1 MTPVYSGDAVARVL
15 YELVL
20 VAWFGSELWHGLGV
34 FARRVRAGNGLGSF
48 GQDRFSGPAL
58 ILGIALA
65 IGLGIRAAVFVPQVA
80 ITVLRPE
87 IFGVGL
93 ALALAGIAFRWYAIA
108 KLGRFFNTRVTVT
121 SDQVVVD
128 TGPYRLVRHPSYTGA
143 LLTLFGILLASTN
156 WLSLACF
163 LLAIPG
169 MAYRISVEEKALA
182 IGLGQPYRDYMQ
194 RTKRLIPFVL

>member
-1 MTPVYSGDAVARVL
+1 VTPVYSGDAVARVL

-65 IGLGIRAAVFVPQVA
+65 IGLGIRAAVFVPHAA
-80 ITVLRPE
+80 ITALRP
-87 IFGVGL
+87 
-93 ALALAGIAFRWYAIA
+93 LALAGIAFRWYAIA

-182 IGLGQPYRDYMQ
+182 VGLGQPYRDYMQ